1 MKALRTLT
9 LYSCLLITAAS
20 VASAAGIAVVGSLTR
35 EATVQPGESA
45 EGQIILRN
53 GSETP
58 QSVRCY
64 QQDYLVYGDAK
75 RSYHEPGTLPR
86 SNASWINLSPR
97 QLIVPP
103 KGTASIYYAFRPPAD
118 QELSGTYW
126 SMLMV
131 EPLTEESLEPPE
143 EEEGKIKVRIRTVMR
158 YGIQMVTHI
167 FSVNPGY
174 TGTTEMTFA
183 DIQLI
188 INDSKRVLQLDMENT
203 GEQWLR
209 PLVWAEVFDEQ
220 GMTLGRF
227 DGQRRRIYPGCSAR
241 FNIDL
246 SLLPAGN
253 YKALIVADNGD
264 EYVFGTWHHLE
275 IE

>member
-20 VASAAGIAVVGSLTR
+20 VASAAGIVVVGSLTR
-35 EATVQPGESA
+35 EATLQPGESA
-45 EGQIILRN
+45 EGQILLRN
-53 GSETP
+53 RSEKP
-58 QSVRCY
+58 QTVRCY
-64 QQDYLVYGDAK
+64 QKDCLFYAGGKKMYLD
-75 RSYHEPGTLPR
+75 PGSVAR

-103 KGTASIYYAFRPPAD
+103 KGTASIYYAFRSPAD
-118 QELSGTYW
+118 QELAGTYW

-143 EEEGKIKVRIRTVMR
+143 EEGKIKVRIRTVIR

-167 FSVNPGY
+167 FSSNPGY
-174 TGTTEMTFA
+174 AGETDMNFA
-183 DIQLI
+183 DIQLVV
-188 INDSKRVLQLDMENT
+188 NDGKRVLQLDMENT

-209 PLVWAEVFDEQ
+209 PLVWAEIFDEQ

-227 DGQRRRIYPGCSAR
+227 DGERRRIYPGCSTR
-241 FNIDL
+241 CKIDL